1 MLQVN
6 KKLTTK
12 QIEES
17 PKYVNK
23 QFMIEKINNQLQLEK
38 CLNSNDQVNVN

>member
-12 QIEES
+12 KIENS

-23 QFMIEKINNQLQLEK
+23 QITIEKISNQLQLEK
-38 CLNSNDQVNVN
+38 CLNVNDQVNVN